1 MIFPPYSISH
11 NTMDHNSVPM
21 SYLNRSPPHPPSG
34 IDPEVLSKINAL
46 FETPEVIVTLSPRRL
61 PTETTK
67 KMEAWWTNTGAPSAD
82 RKVVDGV
89 AEEEQYE
96 KMQNGGQDQDENDEQ
111 SADVNSAAD
120 EEDDFESNDTDFFN
134 PTSEDDIISNTQ
146 LYDLDNLPTP
156 ELAPIS
162 QPFP

>member
-1 MIFPPYSISH
+1 
-11 NTMDHNSVPM
+11 
-21 SYLNRSPPHPPSG
+21 
-34 IDPEVLSKINAL
+34 
-46 FETPEVIVTLSPRRL
+46 
-61 PTETTK
+61 
-67 KMEAWWTNTGAPSAD
+67 
-82 RKVVDGV
+82 
-89 AEEEQYE
+89 
-96 KMQNGGQDQDENDEQ
+96 MQNGGQDQDENDEQ

-162 QPFP
+162 QPLP